1 MVEPSSRKLF
11 GPHALPI
18 KGRVAAGRLHRTRQP
33 RFIAA
38 IEAGMPEKP
47 RLRRDIIYPL
57 PPVSPAATSAGVGPQ
72 KKFSGLE
79 PPGDVLVA
87 QALP

>member
-18 KGRVAAGRLHRTRQP
+18 KDGSPLDVYIDPDTIAA

-38 IEAGMPEKP
+38 IETNIA
-47 RLRRDIIYPL
+47 
-57 PPVSPAATSAGVGPQ
+57 SPAPRHNLPATARLTSRDVGRRRSA
-72 KKFSGLE
+72 KK
-79 PPGDVLVA
+79 V
-87 QALP
+87 